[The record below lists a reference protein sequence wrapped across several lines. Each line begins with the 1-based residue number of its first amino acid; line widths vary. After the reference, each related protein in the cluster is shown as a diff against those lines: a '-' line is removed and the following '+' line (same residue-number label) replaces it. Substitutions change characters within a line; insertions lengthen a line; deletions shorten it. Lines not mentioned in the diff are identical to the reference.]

1 MKSFVLLIAAFALV
15 VTACSSNATVL
26 ATVDGTEI
34 TDVDI
39 STLRT
44 SYQGD
49 AITFNDQFRTDL
61 SNLII
66 QEAVRSKL
74 RGELDVVITEA
85 DIDERLAN
93 LSATEAGAIEDFRT
107 RSGVGDTGNPDIDA
121 GYERAFATSFLIREF
136 AVDALASR
144 EIEQIY
150 TDAPSAVTQ
159 VCVRHILVAS
169 EPEIEAVLGRLAAGE
184 DFSAIA
190 DEVSLD
196 TASPGG
202 VLPCPAFAAS
212 FVDPFAA
219 AAMTAAIG
227 ELVAPV
233 QTDFGFHAMIVDDRT
248 TPTFDEV
255 KGDIAGT
262 VFPPAVDGLWSAWL
276 AAALEDVVVD
286 LDPRI
291 GTWSDTAFAIVAPQE

>member
-1 MKSFVLLIAAFALV
+1 MKSFALLLAAFALV
-15 VTACSSNATVL
+15 ATACSSNATVL
-26 ATVDGTEI
+26 ATVDGTDI
-34 TDVDI
+34 TDDDI
-39 STLRT
+39 ALLRT

-74 RGELDVVITEA
+74 RSELNVVISEA
-85 DIDERLAN
+85 EIDERLAN
-93 LSATEAGAIEDFRT
+93 LSEAEAGAIEDFRT
-107 RSGVGDTGNPDIDA
+107 RSAVGDVGNPDMDT
-121 GYERAFATSFLIREF
+121 GYERAFATSFLIRES
-136 AVDALASR
+136 AVEALAAR

-159 VCVRHILVAS
+159 VCVRHVLVAT
-169 EPEIEAVLGRLAAGE
+169 EPEIEEVLDRLESGE
-184 DFSAIA
+184 DFSAVA

-219 AAMTAAIG
+219 AAMTAPIG
-227 ELVAPV
+227 ELTGPV
-233 QTDFGFHAMIVDDRT
+233 QSDFGFHAMIVDDRT

-255 KGDIAGT
+255 ADDIEGT

-276 AAALEDVVVD
+276 AAALEGVVVE
-286 LDPRI
+286 LDPRV
-291 GTWSDTAFAIVAPQE
+291 GTWSEDAFAIVPPQE